1 MADLANSFANRA
13 QRTLS
18 FIAKNL
24 DGALPEAGRH
34 DAADATLLASVAE
47 ATTAFREAFADLGLS
62 HATEAWMRGVF
73 ACNQYIDVQAPWAL
87 RKTDPARMHAV
98 LGTLVRAIR
107 SLAITILPVRSEEH
121 TSELQSIM
129 RTQ

>member
-73 ACNQYIDVQAPWAL
+73 ACNQSIDVQAPWAL
-87 RKTDPARMHAV
+87 RQTDPAPKPAL
-98 LGTLVRAIR
+98 LGTLLRAIR
-107 SLAITILPVRSEEH
+107 RLP
-121 TSELQSIM
+121 TPTLPGFP
-129 RTQ
+129 

>member
-34 DAADATLLASVAE
+34 DTADATLLASVAE

-73 ACNQYIDVQAPWAL
+73 ACNQTIDVQAHWAL
-87 RKTDPARMHAV
+87 RKKI
-98 LGTLVRAIR
+98 GRASCR
-107 SLAITILPVRSEEH
+107 ERAGEYV
-121 TSELQSIM
+121 
-129 RTQ
+129 